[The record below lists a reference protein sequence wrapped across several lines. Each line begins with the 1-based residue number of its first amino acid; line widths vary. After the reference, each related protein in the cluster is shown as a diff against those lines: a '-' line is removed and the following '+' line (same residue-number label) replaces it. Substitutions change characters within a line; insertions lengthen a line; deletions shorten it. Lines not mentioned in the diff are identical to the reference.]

1 MTCIQSNQTAEPNV
15 KPPRV
20 LLADDHRILREALAR
35 LLETACTVVG
45 TAADGRELLEAAAA
59 LRPDVVVL
67 DISMPRLNGIDAARQ
82 LLRDQPDVKVIFL
95 TVNEDP
101 DLAAEAFRVGAVG
114 YLLKNSAGSEL
125 LQAIS
130 EASQGR
136 TYVTPLVARGMID
149 SMLHNP
155 DVDTQK
161 ETVSPRQRE
170 VLQLLAEGRTM
181 KEVAQILNI
190 TPRTVAF
197 HKYAMMKQLGVESN
211 AELLQFAI
219 RQHLI
224 PE

>member
-1 MTCIQSNQTAEPNV
+1 M

>member
-1 MTCIQSNQTAEPNV
+1 M

-35 LLETACTVVG
+35 LLESACTVVG
-45 TAADGRELLEAAAA
+45 TVADGRELLEAAAA

-149 SMLHNP
+149 SMLHIP
-155 DVDTQK
+155 DADTQK

-181 KEVAQILNI
+181 KEVAQILSI

-197 HKYAMMKQLGVESN
+197 HKYAMMKQLGVETN